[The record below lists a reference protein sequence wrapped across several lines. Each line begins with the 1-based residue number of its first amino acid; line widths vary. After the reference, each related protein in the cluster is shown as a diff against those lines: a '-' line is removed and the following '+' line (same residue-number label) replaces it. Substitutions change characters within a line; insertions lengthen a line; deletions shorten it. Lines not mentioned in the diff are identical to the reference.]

1 MPPAGEDDGRCTT
14 ATPGLRADWL
24 SLIQTSFSW
33 PPLGARF
40 HGGRFARSRFRS
52 SQAASWAESQT
63 TASTRAVRATI
74 GARWR
79 RSRRSPQYETTRRR
93 RLTARPRYSIR
104 PPASLNR
111 YTPGAAGSRS
121 ASSRV
126 SSNQIHNH
134 SLERT
139 VVSPAPHSNPPGG
152 ADATAEPPQSLRSER
167 Q

>member
-1 MPPAGEDDGRCTT
+1 MWNACITFSRSSGERLAMTT
-14 ATPGLRADWL
+14 A
-24 SLIQTSFSW
+24 
-33 PPLGARF
+33 
-40 HGGRFARSRFRS
+40 
-52 SQAASWAESQT
+52 
-63 TASTRAVRATI
+63 V
-74 GARWR
+74 
-79 RSRRSPQYETTRRR
+79 
-93 RLTARPRYSIR
+93 
-104 PPASLNR
+104 
-111 YTPGAAGSRS
+111 GSRS